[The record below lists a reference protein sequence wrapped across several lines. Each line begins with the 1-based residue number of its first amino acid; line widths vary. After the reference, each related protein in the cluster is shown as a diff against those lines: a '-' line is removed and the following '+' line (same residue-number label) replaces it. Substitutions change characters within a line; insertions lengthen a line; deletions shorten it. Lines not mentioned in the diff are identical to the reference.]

1 MKISLLGSYVFGS
14 IMRILNKKFY
24 IFSLLFLVGFFG
36 WFLRPVPVLAS
47 PIVASQVKLASS
59 PTVYFLS
66 QKYHLKKSYIN
77 ATAYLS
83 YGNNWSDIKTVS
95 ATALA
100 DWPEAR
106 LFRGVGTP
114 QIYYIKGSD
123 KALIVSPSDLVKFG
137 LTGVPV
143 LDVSLTDLAQ
153 YQPVSYA
160 QIGLTAASADQSSNS
175 SSAASSSSS
184 SLNTPLSISLISDPI
199 TTANNNALVPG
210 TKLNVLGIFH
220 FDSPQLATVTT
231 MTMALTG
238 VYNSAVISSI
248 TATDGSGNDLDANI
262 NWRSSDHTITVQFRP
277 PLQLAANSEKT
288 VQILADL
295 NTCGS
300 NDCNNQTM
308 YLNLATAASVQATL
322 PVSASW
328 PLKGSQFTLV
338 SASGV
343 LGRVTAQSLSL
354 ASGNAITSG
363 GNRLIGKFAI
373 SETSGNEDI
382 IVKQIIFNNAGSAN
396 VNDWQNFSLSDNGQT
411 VARASQPDSNGRL
424 VFDINY
430 LRIPA
435 NSTADLSVTAEML
448 SGYNPQDTYDL
459 QMQSLTA
466 VGNTY
471 KMALAPT
478 INNLNESFPL
488 N

>member
-1 MKISLLGSYVFGS
+1 MSLLGRHIFGS

-24 IFSLLFLVGFFG
+24 IFSLLLLVGFFG
-36 WFLRPVPVLAS
+36 WSLRPVPVLAS
-47 PIVASQVKLASS
+47 PIAAVQVKTASS

-95 ATALA
+95 ASALA

-160 QIGLTAASADQSSNS
+160 QIGLTASSSGQPSNS
-175 SSAASSSSS
+175 SGSNSSGSS
-184 SLNTPLSISLISDPI
+184 SLNTQAGISLISDPI
-199 TTANNNALVPG
+199 VTANNNALVPG

-220 FDSPQLATVTT
+220 FSAPQTATVTS
-231 MTMALTG
+231 MTLDLKG
-238 VYNSAVISSI
+238 VYDSAVVNTI
-248 TATDGSGNDLDANI
+248 TATDGSGNNLDANI
-262 NWRSSDHTITVQFRP
+262 NWSSSDHTITVQFRP

-295 NTCGS
+295 NTCDS

-308 YLNLATAASVQATL
+308 YLNLATAASVQASL

-328 PLKGSQFTLV
+328 PLKSSQFTLV

-343 LGRVTAQSLSL
+343 LGQVTAQSLSL
-354 ASGNAITSG
+354 ATGSAITSG
-363 GNRLIGKFAI
+363 GNRLIGKFAV

-382 IVKQIIFNNAGSAN
+382 IVKQIIFHNAGSAN
-396 VNDWQNFSLSDNGQT
+396 LNDWQNFSLNENGQT
-411 VARASQPDSNGRL
+411 VARASQVDSNGRI

-435 NSTADLSVTAEML
+435 NSTADLDVTAELL
-448 SGYNPQDTYDL
+448 STYNPQDTYDL

-471 KMALAPT
+471 NMALVPT